1 VTPTSARSYIIPEGG
16 WNDTSASLG
25 LTAGGGGASSVIP
38 KPAWQ
43 AGTGVPNDGARDVP
57 DISFSASPVHDSYLI
72 CSENFNAS
80 ANPQFTPTCVN
91 GFRQANGN
99 LTAVG
104 GTSIGPPAFAGI
116 VALINQVTNH
126 PSGSGN
132 INTVLYPLAARVP
145 TAFHDITAGSNQ
157 VPFSATC
164 APTNQIGYS
173 ATAGYDLA
181 TGLGSIDASNLVTNW
196 TTVTPASTATASS
209 SVNFSLAFSPP
220 QMTVKRGA
228 CGSGQL
234 QLTRLNGFAGTPTFT
249 CNVAAALGATTCAVI
264 PVTSGGALYQPR
276 KDWELGWWGT
286 VGIVLAGAA
295 FILATLKRTGAHHSE
310 LRTWPRLV
318 PGLALMTLLAIV
330 IGCGSN
336 SNNGSSTTPTT
347 NTTVS
352 YAFTVAVP
360 STAPVASGAVS
371 VNAVIGGISRTAQIT
386 VTTQ

>member
-1 VTPTSARSYIIPEGG
+1 
-16 WNDTSASLG
+16 
-25 LTAGGGGASSVIP
+25 
-38 KPAWQ
+38 
-43 AGTGVPNDGARDVP
+43 
-57 DISFSASPVHDSYLI
+57 
-72 CSENFNAS
+72 
-80 ANPQFTPTCVN
+80 
-91 GFRQANGN
+91 
-99 LTAVG
+99 
-104 GTSIGPPAFAGI
+104 
-116 VALINQVTNH
+116 
-126 PSGSGN
+126 
-132 INTVLYPLAARVP
+132 
-145 TAFHDITAGSNQ
+145 
-157 VPFSATC
+157 
-164 APTNQIGYS
+164 
-173 ATAGYDLA
+173 
-181 TGLGSIDASNLVTNW
+181 
-196 TTVTPASTATASS
+196 
-209 SVNFSLAFSPP
+209 
-220 QMTVKRGA
+220 
-228 CGSGQL
+228 
-234 QLTRLNGFAGTPTFT
+234 
-249 CNVAAALGATTCAVI
+249 VAAALGATTCAVI

>member
-1 VTPTSARSYIIPEGG
+1 
-16 WNDTSASLG
+16 
-25 LTAGGGGASSVIP
+25 
-38 KPAWQ
+38 
-43 AGTGVPNDGARDVP
+43 
-57 DISFSASPVHDSYLI
+57 
-72 CSENFNAS
+72 
-80 ANPQFTPTCVN
+80 
-91 GFRQANGN
+91 
-99 LTAVG
+99 VG

-164 APTNQIGYS
+164 APMNQIGYS

-209 SVNFSLAFSPP
+209 SVNFSLAFSPL

-276 KDWELGWWGT
+276 NDWELGWWGT

-295 FILATLKRTGAHHSE
+295 FILATLKRTGADHSE

-336 SNNGSSTTPTT
+336 SNSGSSTPTA

-371 VNAVIGGISRTAQIT
+371 VNAAIGGISRTAQMT
-386 VTTQ
+386 VSTQ

>member
-1 VTPTSARSYIIPEGG
+1 
-16 WNDTSASLG
+16 
-25 LTAGGGGASSVIP
+25 
-38 KPAWQ
+38 
-43 AGTGVPNDGARDVP
+43 
-57 DISFSASPVHDSYLI
+57 
-72 CSENFNAS
+72 
-80 ANPQFTPTCVN
+80 
-91 GFRQANGN
+91 
-99 LTAVG
+99 
-104 GTSIGPPAFAGI
+104 
-116 VALINQVTNH
+116 
-126 PSGSGN
+126 
-132 INTVLYPLAARVP
+132 
-145 TAFHDITAGSNQ
+145 
-157 VPFSATC
+157 
-164 APTNQIGYS
+164 
-173 ATAGYDLA
+173 
-181 TGLGSIDASNLVTNW
+181 
-196 TTVTPASTATASS
+196 
-209 SVNFSLAFSPP
+209 
-220 QMTVKRGA
+220 MTVKRGA